1 MFKINIEFELNRM
14 DLSNKL
20 HEDKPSL
27 AGQPK
32 QRSLRDY
39 TRVQIMQLKAGSI
52 IINIRY
58 FELEYRYLIMIHKN
72 GELYFPKFTKLEA
85 NTCKSLME
93 NLYKEYEH
101 ESLQEFV
108 GLENRLQF
116 ESTIKKI
123 PSFFTDCP

>member
-1 MFKINIEFELNRM
+1 MEILKN
-14 DLSNKL
+14 L

-32 QRSLRDY
+32 MRSNHDY
-39 TRVQIMQLKAGSI
+39 TKVQIMQLKAGAI

-58 FELEYRYLIMIHKN
+58 FELEQRYLIMLHKE
-72 GELYFPKFTKLEA
+72 GELYFPKLRKFEA
-85 NTCKSLME
+85 KTCKALMD
-93 NLYKEYEH
+93 NLYEEYMG

-108 GLENRLQF
+108 GLENRIIF
-116 ESTIKKI
+116 ETTIKKI

>member
-1 MFKINIEFELNRM
+1 MKFGLIQM
-14 DLSNKL
+14 DLSKKL

-32 QRSLRDY
+32 QRNEHDY

-58 FELEYRYLIMIHKN
+58 FELEQRYLIMIHKD
-72 GELYFPKFTKLEA
+72 GELYFPKLVKLEA
-85 NTCKSLME
+85 KTCKTLMD
-93 NLYKEYEH
+93 NLYKEYEGD
-101 ESLQEFV
+101 SLQEFV
-108 GLENRLQF
+108 GLENRILF

-123 PSFFTDCP
+123 PSFFSDCP